1 MNEFA
6 ERIERDFPVRRKEK
20 EKVDFRTWLVY
31 TLKELGYS
39 PKLESGTSALSAG
52 GNVTNVVVGDIEKA
66 KIVLAAHYDTGVREV
81 LPPLICPTRPA
92 TYMLYEALMPLLALA
107 VSFLISFGVT
117 FTLNMPN
124 MTLPLFLLLL
134 VVTLFYPK
142 YGKSETNNKNANTSG
157 VVALLEVAKALT
169 PRYRGEVCFL
179 FLDGGTQGGKGAKRL
194 IHAHPELKKKSV
206 VVLDCVGEGDELLI
220 LPGKASRWN
229 DKLLDAILEQFSN
242 SEKKTCF
249 LKTDGLVHYPSD
261 NRAFMGGTVICAQAV
276 VEKVHV
282 RGRSI
287 RGQDD
292 LAAGLVERV
301 ERMEKFVLHL
311 LLARDELHVVHEQQ
325 VRVAVLRA
333 ELTAAA
339 RAHELDEFVDEI
351 IALDVDDLRRRA
363 RRADLM
369 SDGVNEVRFAKA
381 GVAVDK

>member
-117 FTLNMPN
+117 FALNMPN

-134 VVTLFYPK
+134 VVGLFYPK
-142 YGKSETNNKNANTSG
+142 YGKSEMNNKNANTSG
-157 VVALLEVAKALT
+157 VIALLEVAKALT

-179 FLDGGTQGGKGAKRL
+179 FLDGGTQGSKGAKRL

-229 DKLLDAILEQFSN
+229 DKLLDTILEQFSN
-242 SEKKTCF
+242 SERKNLLF
-249 LKTDGLVHYPSD
+249 EDGRLCSLSIGQPRVHGRHGHLQHAKRS
-261 NRAFMGGTVICAQAV
+261 RA
-276 VEKVHV
+276 
-282 RGRSI
+282 
-287 RGQDD
+287 
-292 LAAGLVERV
+292 LAAVSCRG
-301 ERMEKFVLHL
+301 K
-311 LLARDELHVVHEQQ
+311 Q
-325 VRVAVLRA
+325 
-333 ELTAAA
+333 
-339 RAHELDEFVDEI
+339 
-351 IALDVDDLRRRA
+351 RRSTRKICRSCA
-363 RRADLM
+363 TGCA
-369 SDGVNEVRFAKA
+369 SS
-381 GVAVDK
+381 

>member
-117 FTLNMPN
+117 FALNMPN

-142 YGKSETNNKNANTSG
+142 YGKSETNNKNANASG
-157 VVALLEVAKALT
+157 VIALLEVAKALT

-179 FLDGGTQGGKGAKRL
+179 FLDGGTQASKGAKRL
-194 IHAHPELKKKSV
+194 RRAHPCLKEKPV
-206 VVLDCVGEGDELLI
+206 FVIDCVGEGDELLV
-220 LPGKASRWN
+220 LPGKASRW
-229 DKLLDAILEQFSN
+229 DGDLLDAINDNFGN

-249 LKTDGLVHYPSD
+249 LKTDGQVIFPSD
-261 NRAFMGGTVICAQAV
+261 NAAFAHSVSVCACRKVAGFGRCILPRGTKEIDEENVSLL
-276 VEKVHV
+276 
-282 RGRSI
+282 R
-287 RGQDD
+287 D
-292 LAAGLVERV
+292 GLCRLIMNY
-301 ERMEKFVLHL
+301 RP
-311 LLARDELHVVHEQQ
+311 Q
-325 VRVAVLRA
+325 
-333 ELTAAA
+333 
-339 RAHELDEFVDEI
+339 
-351 IALDVDDLRRRA
+351 
-363 RRADLM
+363 
-369 SDGVNEVRFAKA
+369 KA
-381 GVAVDK
+381 

>member
-117 FTLNMPN
+117 FALNMPN

-134 VVTLFYPK
+134 VVGLFYPK
-142 YGKSETNNKNANTSG
+142 YGKSEMNNKNANTSG
-157 VVALLEVAKALT
+157 VIALLEVAKALT

-220 LPGKASRWN
+220 LPGKGARWN
-229 DKLLDAILEQFSN
+229 GELLDAINSSFEN
-242 SEKKTCF
+242 SERKTCYD
-249 LKTDGLVHYPSD
+249 KVDGLVHFPGD
-261 NRAFMGGTVICAQAV
+261 QRAFRQ
-276 VEKVHV
+276 
-282 RGRSI
+282 
-287 RGQDD
+287 
-292 LAAGLVERV
+292 
-301 ERMEKFVLHL
+301 
-311 LLARDELHVVHEQQ
+311 
-325 VRVAVLRA
+325 
-333 ELTAAA
+333 
-339 RAHELDEFVDEI
+339 
-351 IALDVDDLRRRA
+351 
-363 RRADLM
+363 
-369 SDGVNEVRFAKA
+369 
-381 GVAVDK
+381 GVAVCAVRRVPGFGRFICPTGKDNRIDDENLELLSRGLVKLAAAYQIKK

>member
-92 TYMLYEALMPLLALA
+92 TYMLYEALIPLLALA

-117 FTLNMPN
+117 FALNMPN

-157 VVALLEVAKALT
+157 VIALLEVAKALT

-179 FLDGGTQGGKGAKRL
+179 FLDGSAQASKGAKRL
-194 IHAHPELKKKSV
+194 RRKYPCLKDKPVFV
-206 VVLDCVGEGDELLI
+206 VDCVGEGDELLV
-220 LPGKASRWN
+220 LPGKASRW
-229 DKLLDAILEQFSN
+229 DGDLLDAINENFVN
-242 SEKKTCF
+242 SDKKTCF
-249 LKTDGLVHYPSD
+249 LKVDGQIIFPSD
-261 NRAFMGGTVICAQAV
+261 NAAFPHSTVVCACKKVGGFGRCILP
-276 VEKVHV
+276 
-282 RGRSI
+282 RGTGEIDEENVALLRE
-287 RGQDD
+287 
-292 LAAGLVERV
+292 GLCRLI
-301 ERMEKFVLHL
+301 MNYHP
-311 LLARDELHVVHEQQ
+311 Q
-325 VRVAVLRA
+325 
-333 ELTAAA
+333 
-339 RAHELDEFVDEI
+339 
-351 IALDVDDLRRRA
+351 
-363 RRADLM
+363 
-369 SDGVNEVRFAKA
+369 KA
-381 GVAVDK
+381 

>member
-117 FTLNMPN
+117 FALNMPN

-134 VVTLFYPK
+134 VVGLFYPK
-142 YGKSETNNKNANTSG
+142 YGKSEMNNKNANTSG
-157 VVALLEVAKALT
+157 VIALLEVAKALT

-179 FLDGGTQGGKGAKRL
+179 FLDGGTQGSKGAKRL
-194 IHAHPELKKKSV
+194 IHAHPLR
-206 VVLDCVGEGDELLI
+206 LD
-220 LPGKASRWN
+220 
-229 DKLLDAILEQFSN
+229 
-242 SEKKTCF
+242 
-249 LKTDGLVHYPSD
+249 
-261 NRAFMGGTVICAQAV
+261 
-276 VEKVHV
+276 
-282 RGRSI
+282 RGP
-287 RGQDD
+287 
-292 LAAGLVERV
+292 
-301 ERMEKFVLHL
+301 
-311 LLARDELHVVHEQQ
+311 
-325 VRVAVLRA
+325 VLRA
-333 ELTAAA
+333 GPRQAAKGGPPLRGGPGASLGLAGGAIRLPVNAKRDGKLRAPIPFFFSCGLSPKSDRLWRGSPPA
-339 RAHELDEFVDEI
+339 RGGTSRCFS
-351 IALDVDDLRRRA
+351 A
-363 RRADLM
+363 R
-369 SDGVNEVRFAKA
+369 
-381 GVAVDK
+381 

>member
-66 KIVLAAHYDTGVREV
+66 KIVLTAHYDTGVREV

-117 FTLNMPN
+117 FALNLPN
-124 MTLPLFLLLL
+124 MTLPLFLLFLI
-134 VVTLFYPK
+134 VALFYPK
-142 YGKSETNNKNANTSG
+142 YGKSERDNLNDNTSG

-179 FLDGGTQGGKGAKRL
+179 FLDGGTQGSKGAKRL

-206 VVLDCVGEGDELLI
+206 VVLDCVGEGDELL
-220 LPGKASRWN
+220 
-229 DKLLDAILEQFSN
+229 DTILEQFSN

-249 LKTDGLVHYPSD
+249 LKTDGFVHYPSD
-261 NRAFMGGTVICAQAV
+261 NRAFTGGTVICACK
-276 VEKVHV
+276 KVKGF
-282 RGRSI
+282 GRCILPRKTEEIDEENLSLLC
-287 RGQDD
+287 D
-292 LAAGLVERV
+292 GLCKLV
-301 ERMEKFVLHL
+301 MYYNP
-311 LLARDELHVVHEQQ
+311 QN
-325 VRVAVLRA
+325 
-333 ELTAAA
+333 T
-339 RAHELDEFVDEI
+339 
-351 IALDVDDLRRRA
+351 
-363 RRADLM
+363 
-369 SDGVNEVRFAKA
+369 
-381 GVAVDK
+381 

>member
-66 KIVLAAHYDTGVREV
+66 KIVLAAHYDSGVREV

-92 TYMLYEALMPLLALA
+92 TYMLYEALIPLLALA

-117 FTLNMPN
+117 FALNMPN

-134 VVTLFYPK
+134 VVGLFYPK

-220 LPGKASRWN
+220 RRRLEHGVETVACRLPLVMTVNGTAPECRPRHAKLVMKYKHAITPSECQLDQVGCYAQLRESRPYLNITEWGVA
-229 DKLLDAILEQFSN
+229 DVDADDTQLGLSG
-242 SEKKTCF
+242 SPTKVKKIENVVF
-249 LKTDGLVHYPSD
+249 
-261 NRAFMGGTVICAQAV
+261 QAK
-276 VEKVHV
+276 ESK
-282 RGRSI
+282 R
-287 RGQDD
+287 
-292 LAAGLVERV
+292 
-301 ERMEKFVLHL
+301 
-311 LLARDELHVVHEQQ
+311 
-325 VRVAVLRA
+325 
-333 ELTAAA
+333 LTAADA
-339 RAHELDEFVDEI
+339 DIESLMVEL
-351 IALDVDDLRRRA
+351 IASHTL
-363 RRADLM
+363 
-369 SDGVNEVRFAKA
+369 G
-381 GVAVDK
+381 